1 MTNPTQAAPAA
12 SIKPSVSVADD
23 KNKTGTDA
31 TQNDTAAQP
40 NPGVKSEPAVS
51 AKV

>member
-12 SIKPSVSVADD
+12 SIKPSVADD
-23 KNKTGTDA
+23 KNKPSTEA
-31 TQNDTAAQP
+31 AKNDQTAQP
-40 NPGVKSEPAVS
+40 DPAVKSEPAVA